1 MDLQERNGSIS
12 IVEERLYPGTLIRTT
27 AHLIRVPP
35 TISGT
40 VVVAANNSNAT
51 RREYFH
57 LTVDDRYATTTAVI
71 TTDAPPSSPLV
82 VGLGVTV
89 AFICFVVVVIA
100 MLFWKRRRHSRVS
113 EEMMELTSRPRSSA
127 AFDLAGTAG
136 EGDNSDRDPLMAV
149 ETRTEEPEEEAQ
161 EEEEDEVAAG
171 YEMQGRTTSRDDGR
185 SELQTTEACPNE
197 EQSNETVL

>member
-1 MDLQERNGSIS
+1 M
-12 IVEERLYPGTLIRTT
+12 
-27 AHLIRVPP
+27 
-35 TISGT
+35 
-40 VVVAANNSNAT
+40 VAANNSNAT
-51 RREYFH
+51 RLAYFH

-71 TTDAPPSSPLV
+71 TTDAPPSSLV
-82 VGLGVTV
+82 IVIY

-100 MLFWKRRRHSRVS
+100 MLFWKRIRHNRVS
-113 EEMMELTSRPRSSA
+113 EEMMELTSLPRSSA
-127 AFDLAGTAG
+127 AFDPAGTAG